1 MSNKSWSEEGLKN
14 TDTVKPPLD
23 LKGDSNSFCTS
34 PVEFSFSGKLSEI
47 CWLFFFYCN
56 IFSRFVLS
64 DSESLHFCRNYPKLL
79 HPQSFVY
86 DRGGGSCVCG
96 TELGPTQ
103 FSSLPSPVYC
113 SVRGKAGQSCS
124 TYIQPTGCFS
134 IKHMKLPAHLCLF
147 NYYSSHLP
155 SLLFSA
161 LSTL

>member
-1 MSNKSWSEEGLKN
+1 MSNKFWSEEGLKN

-34 PVEFSFSGKLSEI
+34 PVSLVFQESWVKLVG
-47 CWLFFFYCN
+47 FFFYCN

-64 DSESLHFCRNYPKLL
+64 DLESLHFCRNYLKLL

-86 DRGGGSCVCG
+86 DGGGSCVCG

-113 SVRGKAGQSCS
+113 SVIGKAGQNCS